1 MNPLVVVASR
11 NQTGEGK
18 PILFLQHLPILES
31 FSFRNLE
38 ILVETRP
45 SR

>member
-1 MNPLVVVASR
+1 MARGRS
-11 NQTGEGK
+11 THEGNSMH
-18 PILFLQHLPILES
+18 FLQHLPILES